1 MKEMRQITVR
11 QMQPG
16 QSGTVVEILGGHS
29 PHRGRGH
36 GGHGHGFVDRLQSLG
51 IRPGKRITKV
61 SGMFMRGPVTLQ
73 VGRAQVA
80 IGYGMAGKILVEV
93 EGENL

>member
-16 QSGTVVEILGGHS
+16 QSGTVVQILEGHGH
-29 PHRGRGH
+29 HRGRGY
-36 GGHGHGFVDRLQSLG
+36 GHGFVDRLHSLG
-51 IRPGKRITKV
+51 IRPGRRITKV

-93 EGENL
+93 EGEKL